1 MNRRPGISKRHPAA
15 AEILRRWRALTG
27 GSSTPDD
34 QRRTLVACSGGPDS
48 VALAATLAAAGG
60 ADCIAHVVHDLR
72 PEHEAH
78 ADRDVAARVA
88 QQLDLPFVEAA
99 VRVASLPGNPEN
111 NARRARYAALRDL
124 AASRGVRIVA
134 TAHHADDQLETLLM
148 RLGRGSSPT
157 GFVGIAASRVLG
169 HARLIRPCLSVT
181 REDLREIAGHVTL
194 PTVDDTSNSDLRF
207 ARNAIRARVV
217 PLLRQVFPLA
227 AVHAS
232 QLAEQMRA
240 VNSILHSSALALLA
254 RSRRSD
260 GTLDRAALR
269 DSDQFLRTAAVR
281 LEIALATGHRR
292 LDDLHARSLA
302 PLSRAI
308 ADRDGALRRF
318 SIAGAQIVLT
328 ADHLDVQKGGVPDA
342 GF

>member
-34 QRRTLVACSGGPDS
+34 RRRTLVACSGGPDS

-78 ADRDVAARVA
+78 ADRDIAARVA
-88 QQLDLPFVEAA
+88 AELKLPFVEAL
-99 VRVASLPGNPEN
+99 VRVAALPGNPEN
-111 NARRARYAALRDL
+111 NARRARYSALRDL
-124 AASRGVRIVA
+124 ALARGVRLVA

-148 RLGRGSSPT
+148 RIGRGTSPA
-157 GFVGIAASRVLG
+157 GFVGIASKRILG
-169 HARLIRPCLSVT
+169 PARLIRPCLAVT
-181 REDLREIAGHVTL
+181 REDLLGIVRQTGL
-194 PTVDDTSNSDLRF
+194 PTADDASNNDLRL
-207 ARNAIRARVV
+207 ARNAVRARVA
-217 PLLRQVFPLA
+217 PLLREVFPHA
-227 AVHAS
+227 ARHAS

-240 VNSILHSSALALLA
+240 VGSILHAAALALLA
-254 RSRRSD
+254 SARRSD
-260 GTLDRAALR
+260 GTLDRATLR
-269 DSDQFLRTAAVR
+269 GAEPFLRSAAVR
-281 LEIALATGHRR
+281 IEISLATGDRR
-292 LDDLHARSLA
+292 LDDLHAHSLA
-302 PLSRAI
+302 PLIRAI
-308 ADRDGALRRF
+308 ADRDGSTRRF
-318 SIAGAQIVLT
+318 SLAGVTIVLT